1 MATLTIALSG
11 SGIVNGSKAYTISD
25 ADVQRLLNASVTTFN
40 VSGTN
45 TQILLGYV
53 GGLRQ
58 YTMNMIKSFEGAQV
72 MSSAS
77 AQATAIAPIVMS

>member
-1 MATLTIALSG
+1 MATLTISLAG
-11 SGIVNGSKAYTISD
+11 SGVVNGSKAYTISD
-25 ADVQRLLNASVTTFN
+25 ADVQRLLNASAATFN

-58 YTMNMIKSFEGAQV
+58 YTINVIKSFEGAQV

-77 AQATAIAPIVMS
+77 AQASAIVPIVMS